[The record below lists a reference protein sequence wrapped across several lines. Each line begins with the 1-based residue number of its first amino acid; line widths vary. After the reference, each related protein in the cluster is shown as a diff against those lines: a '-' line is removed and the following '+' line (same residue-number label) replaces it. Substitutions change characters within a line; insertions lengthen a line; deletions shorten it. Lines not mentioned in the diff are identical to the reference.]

1 MKPRGL
7 ILALLIT
14 LALTIIMAVV
24 AIMENSAVKE
34 LRAEHAILAQQS
46 KSIEQL
52 KTRWSVQE
60 SQNDF
65 EYLKNHP
72 LLIKQ
77 EKRGG
82 NIYLEYDNLSSRE
95 FNALNNKLLNSMLNI
110 KKLTL
115 KRNGMSKGTIIVEI
129 EL

>member
-1 MKPRGL
+1 MKPKGL

-14 LALTIIMAVV
+14 LALTIITAVGV
-24 AIMENSAVKE
+24 IWENSALEE
-34 LRAEHAILAQQS
+34 LRTESAILVQQADA
-46 KSIEQL
+46 IEHF

-82 NIYLEYDNLSSRE
+82 NIYLEYDNLSSYE
-95 FNALNNKLLNSMLNI
+95 FNVLTNKLLNSMLSI

-115 KRNGMSKGTIIVEI
+115 KRNGISKGTITVEI
-129 EL
+129 EG

>member
-1 MKPRGL
+1 MKQQKL
-7 ILALLIT
+7 TLSLLIT
-14 LALTIIMAVV
+14 LSLVMVMNIGVIWENASVV
-24 AIMENSAVKE
+24 SLKE
-34 LRAEHAILAQQS
+34 ESEILAQQAEA
-46 KSIEQL
+46 IQL
-52 KTRWSVQE
+52 IKKRWSVQE

-65 EYLKNHP
+65 DYLKNHP

-95 FNALNNKLLNSMLNI
+95 FNAITNKLLNSMLNI
-110 KKLTL
+110 KKLSL
-115 KRNGMSKGTIIVEI
+115 KRNGMSKGTIAVEI

>member
-1 MKPRGL
+1 MKPKGL

-14 LALTIIMAVV
+14 LALVIIS
-24 AIMENSAVKE
+24 AIAAIAENFSVQE
-34 LRAEHAILAQQS
+34 LRGNYAMLTQQADAINL
-46 KSIEQL
+46 L

-60 SQNDF
+60 SQSDF

-77 EKRGG
+77 EKRGN
-82 NIYLEYDNLSSRE
+82 NIYFEYDNLSAKE
-95 FNALNNKLLNSMLNI
+95 FNALSNKLLNSMLNI
-110 KKLTL
+110 KKLSL
-115 KRNGMSKGTIIVEI
+115 KRNGMSKGTITVEI

>member
-1 MKPRGL
+1 MRPKGL
-7 ILALLIT
+7 T
-14 LALTIIMAVV
+14 LALWITLGLVIVTTTGALW
-24 AIMENSAVKE
+24 ENASVKE
-34 LRAEHAILAQQS
+34 LREDHAVLAQQAEA
-46 KSIEQL
+46 IETL

-77 EKRGG
+77 ERRGG
-82 NIYLEYDNLSSRE
+82 NIYFEYDNLSSNE
-95 FNALNNKLLNSMLNI
+95 FNALSNKLLNTMLNI

-115 KRNGMSKGTIIVEI
+115 KRNGMSKGTIAVEI
-129 EL
+129 QL